1 MPRAPRPAARAR
13 RRCCF
18 PTHAAHSC
26 RRPGDFQFLKSGSDE
41 PCIQPI
47 ESSQLVCFAA
57 RVAHPVA
64 PDACAVHD
72 PASNAG

>member
-1 MPRAPRPAARAR
+1 RAPRPAARAR

-26 RRPGDFQFLKSGSDE
+26 RRPGGDFQFLKSGSDE